1 MGHVTEGWW
10 VGLGQVENFMFLWVG
25 SGQQVD
31 GSGSQ
36 KKVTHGQLNVKVRS
50 LKCNKFAKDL

>member
-10 VGLGQVENFMFLWVG
+10 VGSVNVGNSVGRVGSGPDLVGRVGSEVWLELVGRVG

-31 GSGSQ
+31 GSGRVI
-36 KKVTHGQLNVKVRS
+36 KK
-50 LKCNKFAKDL
+50 